1 MVSGFGPRVGSSKSP
16 PEPRPQVAGRTLGL
30 SRAGGCPIIEVGAGP
45 DRRGNGGEVSRL
57 KVPDDTSPRPP
68 YPGGL
73 QSRRAA
79 CPEQRQRALEADAMA
94 TSFRASGNFR
104 AVGTRW
110 DAKLNPPLP

>member
-30 SRAGGCPIIEVGAGP
+30 SRAGGCPIIEVWAGP
-45 DRRGNGGEVSRL
+45 DRRGDGGEVSRL
-57 KVPDDTSPRPP
+57 KVPDDTDPP
-68 YPGGL
+68 PVA
-73 QSRRAA
+73 SSRAA
-79 CPEQRQRALEADAMA
+79 QCVLKQRQQALEADAMA

-104 AVGTRW
+104 AAGTRW